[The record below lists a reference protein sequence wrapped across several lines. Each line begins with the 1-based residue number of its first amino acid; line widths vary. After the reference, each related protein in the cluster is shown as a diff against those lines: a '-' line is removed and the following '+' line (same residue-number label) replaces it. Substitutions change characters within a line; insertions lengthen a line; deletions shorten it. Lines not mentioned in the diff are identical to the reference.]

1 MIAYFKM
8 FPPNELWSPLFQS
21 EEEGKTL
28 LLECG
33 DGAVFMVMTQA
44 GERLVGVDC
53 VGPGKQPRILLPP

>member
-1 MIAYFKM
+1 MASVSPVTSFHLENDSL
-8 FPPNELWSPLFQS
+8 FQDVPTQHALWSPLFQS

-44 GERLVGVDC
+44 GERL
-53 VGPGKQPRILLPP
+53 RWR